1 MADGRVRPDVRNL
14 DETDMEILRL
24 LSEDG
29 RRPYSEI
36 GDAVGLSAPAVS
48 DRIDRL
54 REQGVIRRFT
64 VDVDRSTVRDGV
76 AVLLD
81 LRPDPETVED
91 VRAALAAADA
101 VERTYTTAAGRLV
114 CHARL
119 ADGDA
124 RAWLDDA
131 VGLDRVREVDVT
143 LLAGA
148 ERTGTGVAPGS
159 EFALACDECG
169 NTVTE
174 EGVTARVGGDLH
186 QFCCSS
192 CEDQYRE
199 QYERLREGA

>member
-1 MADGRVRPDVRNL
+1 
-14 DETDMEILRL
+14 MEILRL
-24 LSEDG
+24 LVEDG

-48 DRIDRL
+48 DRIGRL

-64 VDVDRSTVRDGV
+64 VDVDRSTLRDGL
-76 AVLLD
+76 AVLVE
-81 LRPDPETVED
+81 LRPDPDAVED
-91 VRAALAAADA
+91 VRATLSATDA
-101 VERTYTTAAGRLV
+101 VDELYTTAAGRLV
-114 CHARL
+114 CHALL

-131 VGLDRVREVDVT
+131 VGLERLREFDVT
-143 LLAGA
+143 LLAEA
-148 ERTGTGVAPGS
+148 ERTAAGVVGGS

-186 QFCCSS
+186 QFCCPS
-192 CEDQYRE
+192 CEERYRE
-199 QYERLREGA
+199 QYEQLSESA